1 MKKKIGLIIG
11 TFAVAI
17 TLGLGIYH
25 SDASQS
31 EPSLTEDE
39 VINLVETQYPGTIT
53 TINLEKEVNKAIY
66 IVEIKGEGKE
76 YKLKLDG
83 DSGEVLKLD
92 EKTIMKTQTDSD
104 KETAN
109 QKQKDNKQTEADK
122 KDEKLV
128 MTEKKEQTKEE
139 EQAKEKQQ
147 EAEQETKQ
155 EKEPK
160 PKEKQDNKKEPKS
173 EKKEKPKEKSQEKKS
188 NNALIDINEA
198 SKIALRE
205 FAGTIT
211 EVELDE
217 DDGRLIYEIEIEAG
231 DQEAEIEIDAH
242 TGEVLV
248 IEIDD

>member
-11 TFAVAI
+11 TFAVAT

-31 EPSLTEDE
+31 EPSLTEDDI
-39 VINLVETQYPGTIT
+39 VSLVETQYPGTIT

-92 EKTIMKTQTDSD
+92 EKTIMKAQTDSD

-109 QKQKDNKQTEADK
+109 QKQKDNEQTEADK

-147 EAEQETKQ
+147 EAEQETK
-155 EKEPK
+155 PK
-160 PKEKQDNKKEPKS
+160 AEQEKQDNKKEPKS
-173 EKKEKPKEKSQEKKS
+173 EKKEKPKEKVQKKKS